1 VDINPDCHDYNHFL
15 ISSALFSIGV
25 SKDKAIKVQFESKNN
40 KDEKISKVKTKSTL
54 IVKIRKL
61 FLCIKKIIINMT
73 NKSGIIRLNRLVIV
87 NSYLPRFYE
96 FLLNILCFNFPIPN
110 KASRISAIQEN
121 IDLRRG
127 INCGVNSKDP
137 FLNFSSSLLPKLI
150 PKYLLEGFEEISLL
164 SRNNGWPRISRCIF
178 TSNSFQFDEVF
189 QYYVAMQKKLNGSK
203 FIIGQHGGVSGIL
216 KWSFGETH
224 QIRIAD
230 KFISWGWNPGLQNV
244 VPGFVLTNV
253 GQKIKHDPKGGVLLT
268 TVPMRLYSHKGGSWP
283 VGPKQSKEFLEDQ
296 ITFYSQLD
304 DCLANKTV
312 LRIHESLDLKFNSGY
327 LDEWKS
333 KFPEIRID
341 KSTESIKRVLKKT
354 RLFVYTYNSTG
365 YLETLSMNFPTV
377 MFWNVDLFET
387 KKEFSEA
394 LTELEKVG
402 IFHKDPTM
410 AAEHIN
416 SKWSDLEGW
425 WNSIEVQAV
434 RKSFVQ
440 SYAQSRNMEGIL
452 ALKNILIN

>member
-1 VDINPDCHDYNHFL
+1 
-15 ISSALFSIGV
+15 
-25 SKDKAIKVQFESKNN
+25 
-40 KDEKISKVKTKSTL
+40 
-54 IVKIRKL
+54 
-61 FLCIKKIIINMT
+61 
-73 NKSGIIRLNRLVIV
+73 
-87 NSYLPRFYE
+87 
-96 FLLNILCFNFPIPN
+96 
-110 KASRISAIQEN
+110 
-121 IDLRRG
+121 
-127 INCGVNSKDP
+127 
-137 FLNFSSSLLPKLI
+137 
-150 PKYLLEGFEEISLL
+150 
-164 SRNNGWPRISRCIF
+164 
-178 TSNSFQFDEVF
+178 
-189 QYYVAMQKKLNGSK
+189 
-203 FIIGQHGGVSGIL
+203 
-216 KWSFGETH
+216 
-224 QIRIAD
+224 
-230 KFISWGWNPGLQNV
+230 
-244 VPGFVLTNV
+244 
-253 GQKIKHDPKGGVLLT
+253 
-268 TVPMRLYSHKGGSWP
+268 MRLYSHKGGSWP